1 MKLKYIYNKVVLVQI
16 RVEFRRIKHLEN
28 SKKKSDDMER
38 KKMQIKEKEEILEA
52 IRMKVSL
59 LKSDKSRA

>member
-1 MKLKYIYNKVVLVQI
+1 M
-16 RVEFRRIKHLEN
+16 KHLEN
-28 SKKKSDDMER
+28 SKKKSDDMEI

-59 LKSDKSRA
+59 FKSDKSRA